1 MAVTVDDI
9 LKIRAGQ
16 KVDFVCNE
24 PLEAKAGQ
32 SLVGYVKK
40 FRFKDMP
47 RNVVNYKTGIVGST
61 LTVEALECKSDSQ

>member
-1 MAVTVDDI
+1 MAVTVDGI
-9 LKIRAGQ
+9 LQIKAGQ
-16 KVDFVCNE
+16 KVDFVCDE

-47 RNVVNYKTGIVGST
+47 RSVVNYKTSIVGST
-61 LTVEALECKSDSQ
+61 LTVEAIEG

>member
-1 MAVTVDDI
+1 MAVTVDEI
-9 LKIRAGQ
+9 LQIKAGQ
-16 KVDFVCNE
+16 KVDFVCKD

-47 RNVVNYKTGIVGST
+47 RSVVNYKTSIIGST
-61 LTVEALECKSDSQ
+61 LTVEAIEG